1 MAEVTETLYPS
12 ADTEI
17 VETIP
22 DTNYGSIDQ
31 VVVAG
36 NTADFAIRILAKFD
50 LSSIPITAAIYS
62 AKLRLNYYDDV
73 GEDPVGRTYNCHR
86 VTADWEELV
95 ATWNNQP
102 AHAAGVTAALTMPAA
117 YGWVEWELD
126 DDVQDMID
134 AVVSNYG
141 WKVKDNVESG
151 GAIKYGAFHS
161 KEFDSLD
168 PELVII
174 YEETLY
180 QKYTTGDNSQDS
192 VYGAFWG
199 GQSFTPVLNHKITS
213 VKIKVYRTG
222 NPGTVTVSIKGTDGD
237 GKPTGADLASGTFD
251 GNAITA
257 DTAGE
262 WKEIVFSS
270 PYYALRPV
278 TKYAMVSRAPDGD
291 ASNKITWRM
300 DSATAAY
307 TGGEYLLSANGGLT
321 WAATPTYDRMFVEF
335 GIPVAP
341 AGLNPGLQ
349 EVLLG

>member
-17 VETIP
+17 VENIP

-62 AKLRLNYYDDV
+62 AKLRLNYYSDI

-86 VTADWEELV
+86 VTADWAEDV

-151 GAIKYGAFHS
+151 GAIKYGAFRS
-161 KEFDSLD
+161 REYDSLD

-180 QKYTTGDNSQDS
+180 QKYTTGDTSAS
-192 VYGAFWG
+192 AWYGVNWG
-199 GQSFTPVLNHKITS
+199 GQSFTPALDHRITS
-213 VKIKVYRTG
+213 LKIKVYRVG
-222 NPGTVTVSIKGTDGD
+222 SPGTVTVSIKGTDGD

-251 GNAITA
+251 GNTITT
-257 DTAGE
+257 DIDGE
-262 WKEIVFSS
+262 WVEIVFSS
-270 PYYALRPV
+270 PHTLRAPS
-278 TKYAMVSRAPDGD
+278 TKYAMVVRAPDGD
-291 ASNKITWRM
+291 ASNKLGWRQ
-300 DSATAAY
+300 DTTTAAY
-307 TGGEYLLSANGGLT
+307 PGGSYLSSVDGGTNWWVEPAFDHL
-321 WAATPTYDRMFVEF
+321 FVEF
-335 GIPVAP
+335 GVPVSP
-341 AGLNPGLQ
+341 VGLSPGLQ

>member
-1 MAEVTETLYPS
+1 MAEVTATLYPS
-12 ADTEI
+12 DDTEVI
-17 VETIP
+17 ENIP

-62 AKLRLNYYDDV
+62 ALLRLRYFDDI
-73 GEDPVGRTYNCHR
+73 GQDPVGRTYNCHR
-86 VTADWEELV
+86 VTADWAELV

-151 GAIKYGAFHS
+151 GAIKYGDFRS
-161 KEFDSLD
+161 KEYDSLD

-180 QKYTTGDNSQDS
+180 QKYTTGDNAQAGW
-192 VYGAFWG
+192 YGAFWG
-199 GQSFTPVLNHKITS
+199 AQSFTPVLNHKITS
-213 VKIKVYRTG
+213 LKIKVFRTG
-222 NPGTVTVSIKGTDGD
+222 SPGTVTVSIKGTDGD

-251 GNAITA
+251 GNAVTT

-270 PYYALRPV
+270 PYTLRPG
-278 TKYAMVSRAPDGD
+278 TKFAQVLRAPDGD
-291 ASNKITWRM
+291 ASNKLNWRL
-300 DSATAAY
+300 DTATAAY
-307 TGGEYLLSANGGLT
+307 PGGEYLLSANSGST
-321 WAATPTYDRMFVEF
+321 WTAIPTYDLLFVEF
-335 GIPVAP
+335 GIPVSP

-349 EVLLG
+349 ELLLG

>member
-1 MAEVTETLYPS
+1 MAEVTATLYPS

-17 VETIP
+17 IENIP

-36 NTADFAIRILAKFD
+36 NTAGFAIRILAKFD
-50 LSSIPITAAIYS
+50 LSTIPINAAIYS
-62 AKLRLNYYDDV
+62 AKLRLNYYDYI
-73 GEDPVGRTYNCHR
+73 GADPVGRTYDVHR
-86 VTADWEELV
+86 VTATWEELV

-102 AHAAGVTAALTMPAA
+102 AHAAGVTAALTMPGA

-134 AVVSNYG
+134 AVVSNFG

-151 GAIKYGAFHS
+151 GAIKYGAFRS
-161 KEFDSLD
+161 KEYDSLD

-180 QKYTTGDNSQDS
+180 QKYTTGDNAQAGW
-192 VYGAFWG
+192 YGAFWG
-199 GQSFTPVLNHKITS
+199 AQSFTPVLNHKITS
-213 VKIKVYRTG
+213 LKIKVFRTG
-222 NPGTVTVSIKGTDGD
+222 SPGTVTVSIKGTDGD

-251 GNAITA
+251 GNAVTT

-262 WKEIVFSS
+262 WQEIVFSS
-270 PYYALRPV
+270 PYTLRAS
-278 TKYAMVSRAPDGD
+278 TKFAQVLRAPDGD
-291 ASNKITWRM
+291 ASNKLNWRL
-300 DSATAAY
+300 DTATAAY
-307 TGGEYLLSANGGLT
+307 PGGEYLLSANSGST
-321 WAATPTYDRMFVEF
+321 WTATPTYDLLFVEF